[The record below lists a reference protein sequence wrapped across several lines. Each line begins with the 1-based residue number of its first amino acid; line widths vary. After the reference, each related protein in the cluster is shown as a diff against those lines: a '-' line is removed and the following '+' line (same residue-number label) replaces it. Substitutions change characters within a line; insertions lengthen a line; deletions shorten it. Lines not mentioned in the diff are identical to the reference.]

1 MILIGAIGGGR
12 IGIERNTITC
22 VTQSLALLG
31 AVIVR
36 VCVGL
41 ICAFNPTATGSK
53 PKYVIKKERVFA
65 TPTKGDAQ
73 NFTVYSTVGCVAVDG
88 WSGCS
93 ETRDQ
98 QFKSSLWQDLFLTNH
113 IKKTK

>member
-65 TPTKGDAQ
+65 
-73 NFTVYSTVGCVAVDG
+73 
-88 WSGCS
+88 
-93 ETRDQ
+93 
-98 QFKSSLWQDLFLTNH
+98 
-113 IKKTK
+113 